1 MFLLKKYINNNFE
14 TLNSEKQELIMK
26 CLISSTTVNLHT
38 CNFPMCCHGLIWQ
51 GIATLLVK
59 ADIRLIDINTF
70 KFPFFIWK
78 VFTFGSLGNN
88 DITFPT
94 LFYSMKTF
102 LRDVRQERPSFV
114 DKYSSHV
121 IHRSYVKEN
130 CQRRTLSGNFT
141 TLRFLDKSSW
151 NAFNFCLCV

>member
-26 CLISSTTVNLHT
+26 CLILSTTVNLHT
-38 CNFPMCCHGLIWQ
+38 CNFPMFCHGWIWQ
-51 GIATLLVK
+51 GIAPLLVK
-59 ADIRLIDINTF
+59 ADIRFIDINNF
-70 KFPFFIWK
+70 NFLFFIWK
-78 VFTFGSLGNN
+78 FFTFGSAGNN

-94 LFYSMKTF
+94 LFYSMKKD
-102 LRDVRQERPSFV
+102 LRSTKNELL

-121 IHRSYVKEN
+121 IHRSYVKRD
-130 CQRRTLSGNFT
+130 CQRQTPSGNFII
-141 TLRFLDKSSW
+141 LRFLDKSLW